1 MTRTRA
7 GTWWSAVL
15 LACILWGSAVAL
27 QAASSP
33 TFTPQ
38 AGFGGS
44 SHGNGTLRLLFGRQ
58 KHFQV
63 DSRGVEEPDG
73 TFRLEQTVTFEG
85 KLPKQRTWRIRTTA
99 SGDYAATLSDAAGPV
114 TGHTEGATLYLRY
127 RIKGPLMMHQ
137 TLRLMPDGRTIDNV
151 GRITLLAIPV
161 GRLHETILRAD

>member
-1 MTRTRA
+1 MTRKRG
-7 GTWWSAVL
+7 GTWWLAAL
-15 LACILWGSAVAL
+15 LTCILWSSAAAL

-44 SHGNGTLRLLFGRQ
+44 SHGNGTLRLFLGRQ
-58 KHFQV
+58 KRFHV

-73 TFRLEQTVTFEG
+73 TLRLEQTVTFEG
-85 KLPKQRTWRIRTTA
+85 KPAKQRTWRIRTTA

-127 RIKGPLMMHQ
+127 RIKGPLVMHQ